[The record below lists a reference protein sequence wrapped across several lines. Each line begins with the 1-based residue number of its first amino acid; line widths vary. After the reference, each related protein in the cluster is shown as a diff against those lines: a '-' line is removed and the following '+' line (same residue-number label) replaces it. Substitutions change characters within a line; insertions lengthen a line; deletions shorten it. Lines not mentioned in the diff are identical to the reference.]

1 MEETVNNA
9 RIHALEG
16 AMVSTASGVEK
27 LLDIYN
33 KSEERCQIFV
43 ISPVRSPELS
53 FESLLNDA
61 ANKDER
67 LWARLENSQSNWIEF
82 LESAVSGPN
91 FDKVA
96 QRINAA
102 FSDIED
108 ILKAIW
114 ILEDGSGA
122 AKEHFESLT
131 STFIAD
137 ILSARFRAEGIDAK
151 CFSPKDILERR
162 PAFEDCAVFVSGEL
176 LHADDNVDASGRIR
190 EEGEAEYT
198 ASLIAASY
206 SSPVTFWNTKS
217 ILCTAAKRDVPSA
230 SPIDY
235 LTYAEATELSFF
247 GAPIVHPGFFQP
259 CASQGLPITLRY
271 WGAIDERGT
280 VISGK
285 IYPTD
290 KDSVKA
296 FSVVRNV
303 SLINVEGSG
312 MSGVPGVSSR
322 LFTALRNEG
331 ISVIFISQAS
341 SEYSICFAV
350 PQHQANKAS
359 RTLRH
364 EFAKELESQSIT
376 SIDSETELSI
386 LAAVGEAMPGR
397 IGVAGKFFSSLARAG
412 INIRAIAQG
421 SSERN
426 ISAVIASSD
435 ATKALRALHSVFFM
449 SQQTLSI
456 GLFGPGNIGGTL
468 LDQISEESERLKKD
482 FDLDIR
488 VRGIATSKRMLLSED
503 GIDLAKWREEL
514 EKNGV
519 AYNEKVFLSH
529 IRAAYYPH
537 WVLVDCTSSEER
549 AMQYKSFINDGFHII
564 TPNKKASSGPYEYYK
579 DLILAT
585 KKTGK
590 KYLYETTVGAGLP
603 IIVTL
608 KDLRETGD
616 TIEKVEGMVSGT
628 LAWLFSNFDGT
639 TPFSSL
645 VKKAKE
651 LGYTEPDPRD
661 DLSGMDV
668 ARKTVILARELGYKV
683 EVSDINVESLVPD
696 ELKQCSREEFL
707 DKLETVDSYMLD
719 LYKKAKEK
727 GMCLRYVGKVD
738 NGVCSVSLAEYPSDH
753 PFSEAYGTD
762 NVIAFTTAR
771 YNKQPLVIKGPGAG
785 PEVTA
790 AGVFADIL
798 RLSAYLGSKI

>member
-1 MEETVNNA
+1 MENA
-9 RIHALEG
+9 RVHALEG
-16 AMVSTASGVEK
+16 AMVSTGSGVSK
-27 LLDIYN
+27 LLDIYK
-33 KSEERCQIFV
+33 KSEERTQIFV

-53 FESLLNDA
+53 FEGLLADA
-61 ANKDER
+61 AAKDER
-67 LWARLENSQSNWIEF
+67 LWSRLENSQANWIEF
-82 LESAVSGPN
+82 LENAVLGAHAETSN
-91 FDKVA
+91 K
-96 QRINAA
+96 INEA
-102 FSDIED
+102 FSNIED
-108 ILKAIW
+108 VLKAIW

-137 ILSARFRAEGIDAK
+137 ILSARFKQEGITSRSYK
-151 CFSPKDILERR
+151 PNEILDKK
-162 PAFEDCAVFVSGEL
+162 PQLEDGVIFISGEL
-176 LHADDNVDASGRIR
+176 LHSKDTVDASGRIR
-190 EEGEAEYT
+190 QEGEAEYT
-198 ASLIAASY
+198 AALIAAEY
-206 SSPVTFWNTKS
+206 TIPLTFWNSKS
-217 ILCTAAKRDVPSA
+217 LLCTASRRDVPSA

-247 GAPIVHPGFFQP
+247 GAPIVHPQSFQP
-259 CASQGLPITLRY
+259 ASSQGLPITLRY
-271 WGAIDERGT
+271 WGATDENGT
-280 VISGK
+280 IISGK
-285 IYPTD
+285 MYKTQ

-312 MSGVPGVSSR
+312 MSGVPGFSSR
-322 LFTALRNEG
+322 LFSALRNEG

-341 SEYSICFAV
+341 SEYSICFAL
-350 PQHQANKAS
+350 PQVQANKAS
-359 RTLRH
+359 RVLRK
-364 EFAKELESQSIT
+364 EFSKELESQAIAT
-376 SIDSETELSI
+376 IETESELSI
-386 LAAVGEAMPGR
+386 LAAVGEEMPGR

-412 INIRAIAQG
+412 VNIRAIAQG

-426 ISAVIASSD
+426 ISAVISTPD

-468 LDQISEESERLKKD
+468 LDQISEESERLRHD

-488 VRGIATSKRMLLSED
+488 VRGIATSKKMLLSEE
-503 GIDLAKWREEL
+503 GIDLSNWREEL
-514 EKNGV
+514 EKGGV
-519 AYNEKVFLSH
+519 AYNERVFLSH
-529 IRAAYYPH
+529 IRASYYPH
-537 WVLVDCTSSEER
+537 WVLVDCTSSEDR
-549 AMQYKSFINDGFHII
+549 AMQYNTFINEGFHII
-564 TPNKKASSGPYEYYK
+564 TPNKKASSGPYDYYQK
-579 DLILAT
+579 LFAST
-585 KKTGK
+585 MKTGK

-628 LAWLFSNFDGT
+628 LAWLFSKYDGT
-639 TPFSSL
+639 KPFSAL
-645 VKKAKE
+645 VKEAKA

-668 ARKTVILARELGYKV
+668 ARKTVILARELGYKI
-683 EVSDINVESLVPD
+683 EVGDLNIESLVPE
-696 ELKQCSREEFL
+696 ELKKASKDEFL
-707 DKLETVDSYMLD
+707 DKLSEMDEHMLAM
-719 LYKKAKEK
+719 YNKAKANGK
-727 GMCLRYVGKVD
+727 CLRYVGKVD
-738 NGVCSVSLAEYPSDH
+738 NGVCSVSLSEYPADH
-753 PFSEAYGTD
+753 PFSQASGTD

-771 YNKQPLVIKGPGAG
+771 YHKQPLVIKGPGAG